1 MGLRGL
7 AGAGFIVGIAGLTA
21 TIAPGGPAGGPPGGA
36 ARKAAPADDGAIV
49 IGERRPR
56 RRVLDLAIRSPV
68 LDDVGR
74 ARLLLPARWSRDASR
89 RWPVLWLLHGAGAGG
104 GSSSGARPLD
114 GGGRGLE
121 DGGHTAWTDHTDIEE
136 LTEDADVIVVM
147 PDGGPCGNY
156 TDWWNRGGG
165 GTPKWETFHLA
176 ELRQIL
182 ERGYRAGPDRAVAG
196 NAMGGLGALSYAARH
211 RGLFRAAA
219 SFSGPVHTLYRDPA
233 GLDVADLVE
242 LGVAIGA
249 PSLDWTEVWG
259 DPDEQRAVWRQHN
272 PYDLADRLAGVRLHV
287 SSGDGAPGPYDRRP
301 GTGGKAAEP
310 LDAVEALAHTVSQ
323 EFAGKLRKLGIPVSA
338 HFYRGTHTWPYWR
351 RELRAT
357 LPALLAEIT

>member
-1 MGLRGL
+1 MGLRESV
-7 AGAGFIVGIAGLTA
+7 GAGFTA
-21 TIAPGGPAGGPPGGA
+21 
-36 ARKAAPADDGAIV
+36 RADDGAAV
-49 IGERRPR
+49 VGERRPR
-56 RRVLDLAIRSPV
+56 RRVLDLAIRSPA
-68 LDDVGR
+68 LDGTGR
-74 ARLLLPARWSRDASR
+74 VRLLLPRRWSREASR
-89 RWPVLWLLHGAGAGG
+89 RWPALWLLHGWMQHGPCVRARAGA
-104 GSSSGARPLD
+104 D
-114 GGGRGLE
+114 
-121 DGGHTAWTDHTDIEE
+121 GHTAWSDHTDIEE

-147 PDGGPCGNY
+147 PDGDPCGNY
-156 TDWWNRGGG
+156 TDWWNRGAGG
-165 GTPKWETFHLA
+165 SPKWETFHLA

-182 ERGYRAGPDRAVAG
+182 ERGYRAGEDRAVAG

-249 PSLDWTEVWG
+249 PARDWTDVWG
-259 DPDEQRAVWRQHN
+259 DPDEQRVVWRRHN

-287 SSGDGAPGPYDRRP
+287 SSGDGAPGPCDSRP
-301 GTGGKAAEP
+301 GRER
-310 LDAVEALAHTVSQ
+310 DVVESLVHTVSR
-323 EFAGKLRKLGIPVSA
+323 EFAGKLRKIGVPVST

-357 LPALLAEIT
+357 LPALLAEIS

>member
-1 MGLRGL
+1 MRLRGL

-21 TIAPGGPAGGPPGGA
+21 SIAAGGA
-36 ARKAAPADDGAIV
+36 ARPAALADDGATV
-49 IGERRPR
+49 VGERRSR

-68 LDDVGR
+68 LAGVGHV
-74 ARLLLPARWSRDASR
+74 RLLLPRGWSRDASR
-89 RWPVLWLLHGAGAGG
+89 TWPVLWLLHGAMAG
-104 GSSSGARPLD
+104 P
-114 GGGRGLE
+114 
-121 DGGHTAWTDHTDIEE
+121 GGHTSWSDHSDIEE

-156 TDWWNRGGG
+156 TDWWNRGDGG
-165 GTPKWETFHLA
+165 APQWETFHLA

-196 NAMGGLGALSYAARH
+196 NAMGGLGALAYAARH

-219 SFSGPVHTLYRDPA
+219 SFSGPLHTLHRDPS

-249 PSLDWTEVWG
+249 PSLDWTDVWG
-259 DPDEQRAVWRQHN
+259 DPEEQRVVWRQHN
-272 PYDLADRLAGVRLHV
+272 PYDLADRLAGVRVHV
-287 SSGDGAPGPYDRRP
+287 SAGDGGPGPYDPRP
-301 GTGGKAAEP
+301 GTGP
-310 LDAVEALAHTVSQ
+310 DAVEALAHTVSRR
-323 EFAGKLRKLGIPVSA
+323 FAGKLGKLGIPVST

-351 RELRAT
+351 RELRAA
-357 LPALLAEIT
+357 LPALMAEIT